1 MPYRRRSYGR
11 SRRPRNSR
19 YSRRRYKKTTYGA
32 VKSMATNG
40 FYLAKKLARLV
51 NVEKKLHELSLGST
65 AATTSGLLWPI
76 AHNTASY
83 PANAITQGSGYAA
96 REGMSVKPMFLKISG
111 SMWTNTALAA
121 GARLRII
128 IFQHKNAND
137 QTIFPTSYLNS
148 ASVTSF
154 KSWSNRFHFKT
165 LFDATYNLNANST
178 EIKGIDI
185 KRKLYGHITYT
196 ENSDLIENGAYYVLA
211 LADSNTAVNFAWN
224 MRLTYV
230 DN

>member
-1 MPYRRRSYGR
+1 MAYRRRSYGR

-40 FYLAKKLARLV
+40 YYLAKKLARLV
-51 NVEKKLHELSLGST
+51 NVEKKLHELSLAST
-65 AATTSGLLWPI
+65 SATTSGLLWPI
-76 AHNTASY
+76 AHNTTSY
-83 PANAITQGSGYAA
+83 PANAITQGDGYQN
-96 REGMSVKPMFLKISG
+96 RDGMSVKPMFLSIKG
-111 SMWTNTALAA
+111 TCWTNSALTA

-128 IFQHKNAND
+128 VFLHKNAND
-137 QTIFPTSYLNS
+137 QTIFPTTYLNS

-165 LFDATYNLNANST
+165 LFDHTYNLNANST

-185 KRKLYGHITYT
+185 KKKLYGHITYT

-211 LADSNTAVNFAWN
+211 IADAGSAINMAWN
-224 MRLTYV
+224 MRLTFV